1 MFLARRPGQWLE
13 HSIKHSLT
21 NQVEV
26 RVSGI
31 WGLSVQGAVGY
42 TRGGFDY
49 LLLLEHPL
57 KLNGLKYDY
66 IQMVLK
72 CGRGLGGRTVLWF
85 SWCHL
90 GGSTGL

>member
-1 MFLARRPGQWLE
+1 MFLARRPGRWLE

-31 WGLSVQGAVGY
+31 WGLSVQGAIGY
-42 TRGGFDY
+42 TRAGFDY
-49 LLLLEHPL
+49 LLLLEYPL
-57 KLNGLKYDY
+57 KTQWLKIQLCTDGSAVWAGL
-66 IQMVLK
+66 
-72 CGRGLGGRTVLWF
+72 RGENRSLV

-90 GGSTGL
+90 GGSIGL